1 MRSIILCFFLSVASP
16 YFAQSTYSMDDY
28 FNANNPSAFA
38 EKKLYLCNTSMNSKI
53 GWSSNYN
60 NFFSFKQ
67 QVGSF
72 SLGVNNGLW
81 LNNVYN
87 QWPDWK
93 IVSNSFNAAYTIKI
107 NRNLTL
113 NSGLGISTRRDNLT
127 FMDSATPPI
136 GYFRL
141 WNPPSYEVNVGISLV
156 SKKWTFGLAANN
168 LNRSEI
174 TMYPYTYQSSFTIA
188 TNASYRFDLDSA
200 KHFSLTPSLFYRRDV
215 DNNFDNFF
223 FNLTFKA
230 YQHRTGFFSTLNHNI
245 GIFYQYN
252 FKNNLSIGAS
262 ISNNYS
268 LLSSNSLDQ
277 NYLSG
282 MLRLSYAISPKV
294 NYKVSGT
301 PSF

>member
-1 MRSIILCFFLSVASP
+1 MRSIILFFFISVASP

-38 EKKLYLCNTSMNSKI
+38 EKKLYLSNTSMYSRFGMI
-53 GWSSNYN
+53 PNYF
-60 NFFSFKQ
+60 NFFSLKQ

-72 SLGVNNGLW
+72 SLGFNNGFS
-81 LNNVYN
+81 
-87 QWPDWK
+87 QWSDWK
-93 IVSNSFNAAYTIKI
+93 VVSNTINAAYSFKF

-113 NSGLGISTRRDNLT
+113 NSGLGLNSRRDNMT
-127 FMDSATPPI
+127 FIDSTTPPI
-136 GYFRL
+136 DYYTL
-141 WNPPSYEVNVGISLV
+141 WNPTSYNVNMGISLV

-168 LNRSEI
+168 LNRAEI
-174 TMYPYTYQSSFTIA
+174 RNYPYSYQSPVTIA

-215 DNNFDNFF
+215 DNNFDDFF

-245 GIFYQYN
+245 GIFYQYQ

-262 ISNNYS
+262 VNNNYS
-268 LLSSNSLDQ
+268 LLSS
-277 NYLSG
+277 
-282 MLRLSYAISPKV
+282 
-294 NYKVSGT
+294 
-301 PSF
+301 